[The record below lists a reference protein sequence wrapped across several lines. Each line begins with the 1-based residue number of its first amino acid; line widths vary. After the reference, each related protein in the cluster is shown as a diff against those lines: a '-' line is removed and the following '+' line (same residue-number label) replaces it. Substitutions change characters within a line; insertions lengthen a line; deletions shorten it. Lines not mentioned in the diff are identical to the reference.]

1 MKLLLKMLAVILVFT
16 GDMYA
21 FTFLTSLVTTSS
33 DIAVLAGAIGL
44 GILIFLNILII
55 KKSTK

>member
-1 MKLLLKMLAVILVFT
+1 MLAVILVFT